1 MLSSI
6 TGSGFSFSDRDSMM
20 RFTGLGVGHLKFK
33 AHTVHRLT
41 VEDEPDWL
49 ELCSTTPESE
59 RDPAATAVEPDPMD
73 TDSDSEDTD
82 FDDQLEEDPGD
93 SIFGV

>member
-1 MLSSI
+1 
-6 TGSGFSFSDRDSMM
+6 MM

-33 AHTVHRLT
+33 ARTVHRLT
-41 VEDEPDWL
+41 VENEPNWL
-49 ELCSTTPESE
+49 ELCSPALESE
-59 RDPAATAVEPDPMD
+59 KDSAVAAVELDLVD

-82 FDDQLEEDPGD
+82 FDDPLEEDPGD

>member
-1 MLSSI
+1 MVSSI
-6 TGSGFSFSDRDSMM
+6 VSLGLSFSDRDSMM

-33 AHTVHRLT
+33 AHAVHRLT
-41 VEDEPDWL
+41 VEDEPNWL

-59 RDPAATAVEPDPMD
+59 RDLAATAVESDLLD

-82 FDDQLEEDPGD
+82 FDDQLGEDPGD
-93 SIFGV
+93 SIF

>member
-1 MLSSI
+1 MISSI
-6 TGSGFSFSDRDSMM
+6 MNSGFSFSDRDSMM

-33 AHTVHRLT
+33 AHMVHRLT
-41 VEDEPDWL
+41 VEDEPNWS

-59 RDPAATAVEPDPMD
+59 RDPATTAVESDLVD
-73 TDSDSEDTD
+73 TDSDLEDTD

-93 SIFGV
+93 TIF